1 MHVQPEQV
9 KQALDPKLLQELL
22 KLEQRQRAAELQS
35 QMQAHG
41 VQLPSSS
48 SSSNGSSAGGSSS
61 SGQDG
66 GSSGVGW
73 GQSSG
78 GDVDGDGQW
87 QKLLNAAP
95 WLQDDD
101 GKQ

>member
-1 MHVQPEQV
+1 M
-9 KQALDPKLLQELL
+9 LQELL

-41 VQLPSSS
+41 VQLPSN
-48 SSSNGSSAGGSSS
+48 SSSNGSSVGGSSS

-66 GSSGVGW
+66 GSSGAGW
-73 GQSSG
+73 VQSSG